1 MPTDD
6 YGENNE
12 ASIGITLEGATTN
25 YGHVNVDIGTSQG
38 TVTHS
43 SYNNTFRGH
52 SSAATGKININPANP
67 NAGGSSNPTF
77 TIEAWN
83 DADDIFKIEVDDAG
97 ATTLSTVDDGGATAH
112 LTIAPD
118 GDTIFNTDGLVIQDN
133 GDVSTPASGY
143 GTLYVNSDVLYFKND
158 SGTATNLLAGGGGGS
173 GLNSI
178 IASMV
183 FG

>member
-1 MPTDD
+1 MSDVNDWWFISNGSNRGNVYFGSRSSGSAHLTQVNFNLHTGD
-6 YGENNE
+6 YQFG
-12 ASIGITLEGATTN
+12 ASDSDSEW
-25 YGHVNVDIGTSQG
+25 
-38 TVTHS
+38 
-43 SYNNTFRGH
+43 F
-52 SSAATGKININPANP
+52 
-67 NAGGSSNPTF
+67 
-77 TIEAWN
+77 E
-83 DADDIFKIEVDDAG
+83 IEVDTDG
-97 ATTLSTVDDGGATAH
+97 VTTLKTVDSGGSAGH
-112 LTIAPD
+112 MTIAPD

-178 IASMV
+178 VAAMV